1 MHFCCLKRD
10 CAKTTYTRGTRSFSR
25 SEECCQDRFQGGV
38 QPKDKVVPF
47 LTKLLYLVAAKL
59 SREVVP
65 FCQTQGNSGDLSGT
79 MVLSVFVFFLRSGWV

>member
-1 MHFCCLKRD
+1 MGCRRSLSHLFRWE
-10 CAKTTYTRGTRSFSR
+10 ATRPIGRADF
-25 SEECCQDRFQGGV
+25 ECHGNHWKSILV

-59 SREVVP
+59 SLEVVP